1 MGSPDNVPGQKE
13 HDKIMYTPSALL
25 DGAIKKLTD
34 EKGDLVVSTFFEEA
48 EALAVESNR
57 LIVKVPTD
65 LVRSVLEQR
74 FAVDVADIISDIA
87 GQRMRVEFLS
97 DPAQYK
103 KYEQNKNHLPTGY
116 SGYTFDSFIVGNS
129 NKLAHAAAMAVANG
143 LSQPDGAPNAASAI
157 YNPLFIYGQSCRGK
171 THLLYAMME
180 MITTHRFDKKVI
192 YIKGDEF
199 TNQLVRAIEDKNVP
213 AFRDKYRG
221 ADLLLVDDIQFIAGK
236 ERTQEEF
243 FHTFNHLYE
252 AGKQIVLTS
261 DRPPKEM
268 ATLQERLST
277 RFEWGLLTD
286 IQPPDLETR
295 MALVNVKASNLG
307 VQLPA
312 DVTEYIASCITSNV
326 RQLEGAVKKLAA
338 LHSIMNIPIDIDL
351 AQRAIKDIFKESP
364 GLNPTPQLILEEVS
378 SFTGVAKDKILGKSK
393 SKDIVRARQIM
404 IYLITQM
411 TDLSLPAIGRFIG
424 RDHTTALYAR
434 DKIAEEI
441 QTDASLDATIKDL
454 MKNIRS
460 R

>member
-1 MGSPDNVPGQKE
+1 
-13 HDKIMYTPSALL
+13 MYTPSALL

-157 YNPLFIYGQSCRGK
+157 YNPLFIYGQSGLGK

-441 QTDASLDATIKDL
+441 QTDAGLDATIKDL

>member
-157 YNPLFIYGQSCRGK
+157 YNPLFIYGQSGLGK

-434 DKIAEEI
+434 DKIAEEL
-441 QTDASLDATIKDL
+441 QSDAGLDATIKDL

>member
-157 YNPLFIYGQSCRGK
+157 YNPLFIYGQSGLGK

-411 TDLSLPAIGRFIG
+411 TDLSLPANGRFIG

>member
-1 MGSPDNVPGQKE
+1 
-13 HDKIMYTPSALL
+13 MYTPSALL

-48 EALAVESNR
+48 EALAVEGNR
-57 LIVKVPTD
+57 LVVKVPTD

-103 KYEQNKNHLPTGY
+103 KYEQSKSQLPSGY

-157 YNPLFIYGQSCRGK
+157 YNPLFIYGQSGLGK

-307 VQLPA
+307 VQLPV

-393 SKDIVRARQIM
+393 SKDIVHARQMM

-441 QTDASLDATIKDL
+441 QTNPGLDATIKDL

>member
-1 MGSPDNVPGQKE
+1 
-13 HDKIMYTPSALL
+13 MYTPSALL

-34 EKGDLVVSTFFEEA
+34 EKGDLVVSTFFEET
-48 EALAVESNR
+48 EALAVEGNR

-103 KYEQNKNHLPTGY
+103 KYEQSKGSLPTGY

-143 LSQPDGAPNAASAI
+143 LSQPDGAPNAATAI
-157 YNPLFIYGQSCRGK
+157 YNPLFIYGQSGLGK

-180 MITTHRFDKKVI
+180 MITTHRYDKKVV

-199 TNQLVRAIEDKNVP
+199 TNQLVRAIEDKNVA

-277 RFEWGLLTD
+277 RFEWGLITD

-295 MALVNVKASNLG
+295 MALVNVKAGNLG

-338 LHSIMNIPIDIDL
+338 LHSIMNIPIDQDL

-393 SKDIVRARQIM
+393 SKDIVHARQIM

-434 DKIAEEI
+434 DKVAAEI
-441 QTDASLDATIKDL
+441 QTNPALDATIKDL

-460 R
+460 H

>member
-157 YNPLFIYGQSCRGK
+157 YNPLFIYGQSGLGK

-221 ADLLLVDDIQFIAGK
+221 AELLLGDDIQFIAGK

-441 QTDASLDATIKDL
+441 QSDAGLDATIKDL

>member
-157 YNPLFIYGQSCRGK
+157 YNPLFIYGQSGLGK

-441 QTDASLDATIKDL
+441 QTDAGLDATIKDL

>member
-157 YNPLFIYGQSCRGK
+157 YNPLFIYGQSGLGK

-441 QTDASLDATIKDL
+441 QSDAGLDATIKDL

>member
-1 MGSPDNVPGQKE
+1 
-13 HDKIMYTPSALL
+13 
-25 DGAIKKLTD
+25 
-34 EKGDLVVSTFFEEA
+34 
-48 EALAVESNR
+48 
-57 LIVKVPTD
+57 
-65 LVRSVLEQR
+65 
-74 FAVDVADIISDIA
+74 
-87 GQRMRVEFLS
+87 
-97 DPAQYK
+97 
-103 KYEQNKNHLPTGY
+103 
-116 SGYTFDSFIVGNS
+116 
-129 NKLAHAAAMAVANG
+129 MAVAKG

-157 YNPLFIYGQSCRGK
+157 YNPLFIYGQSGLGK

-180 MITTHRFDKKVI
+180 MITTLRYDKKVI

-199 TNQLVRAIEDKNVP
+199 TNQLVRAIEEKNVP

-295 MALVNVKASNLG
+295 MALVNVKASNLD

-434 DKIAEEI
+434 DKIAEEL
-441 QTDASLDATIKDL
+441 QSDAALDATIKDL

>member
-157 YNPLFIYGQSCRGK
+157 YNPLFIYGQSGLGK

-180 MITTHRFDKKVI
+180 MITPHRFDKKVI

-441 QTDASLDATIKDL
+441 QSDAGLDATIKDL

>member
-1 MGSPDNVPGQKE
+1 
-13 HDKIMYTPSALL
+13 MYTPSALL

-48 EALAVESNR
+48 EALAVEGNR
-57 LIVKVPTD
+57 LVVKVPTD

-74 FAVDVADIISDIA
+74 FAIDVADIISDIA

-103 KYEQNKNHLPTGY
+103 KYEQSKNQLPTGY

-157 YNPLFIYGQSCRGK
+157 YNPLFIYGQSGLGK

-180 MITTHRFDKKVI
+180 MITTHRYDKKVI

-393 SKDIVRARQIM
+393 SKDIVHARQVM

-441 QTDASLDATIKDL
+441 QTNPGLDATIKDL

>member
-1 MGSPDNVPGQKE
+1 MGSPDKVPGQKE

-157 YNPLFIYGQSCRGK
+157 YNPLFIYGQSGLGK

-441 QTDASLDATIKDL
+441 QSDAGLDATIKDL

>member
-1 MGSPDNVPGQKE
+1 
-13 HDKIMYTPSALL
+13 MYTPSALL

-157 YNPLFIYGQSCRGK
+157 YNPLFIYGQSGLGK

-441 QTDASLDATIKDL
+441 QSDAGLDATIKDL

>member
-1 MGSPDNVPGQKE
+1 
-13 HDKIMYTPSALL
+13 MYTPAALL

-48 EALAVESNR
+48 EALTVEGNR

-74 FAVDVADIISDIA
+74 FAGDVADIISEIA
-87 GQRMRVEFLS
+87 GQRMKIEFLS

-103 KYEQNKNHLPTGY
+103 KYERTQSQAPSGY
-116 SGYTFDSFIVGNS
+116 SGYTFDTFIVGNS
-129 NKLAHAAAMAVANG
+129 NKLAHAAALAVANG
-143 LSQPDGAPNAASAI
+143 LSQPDGAGSASTAI
-157 YNPLFIYGQSCRGK
+157 YNPLFIYGQSGLGK

-180 MITTHRFDKKVI
+180 LVSSRRFDKKILYV
-192 YIKGDEF
+192 KGNEI
-199 TNQLVRAIEDKNVP
+199 TTEMVQAIEEKTMP
-213 AFRDKYRG
+213 EFRSKYRG
-221 ADLLLVDDIQFIAGK
+221 IDLLLVDDIQFIAGK

-243 FHTFNHLYE
+243 FHIFNDLYE

-268 ATLQERLST
+268 ATLQERLTT
-277 RFEWGLLTD
+277 RFEWGLITD

-295 MALVNVKASNLG
+295 MAMVNSKAAKLG
-307 VQLPA
+307 IQLPA
-312 DVTEYIASCITSNV
+312 DVTEYIASSITSNV

-338 LHSIMNIPIDIDL
+338 LHSIMAEPIDRAL

-378 SFTGVAKDKILGKSK
+378 SFTGIPKDKILGKSK
-393 SKDIVRARQIM
+393 AKDIARARQIM
-404 IYLITQM
+404 VYLITQL
-411 TDLSLPAIGRFIG
+411 TDMSLPAIGRFIG

-434 DKIAEEI
+434 DKIAEE
-441 QTDASLDATIKDL
+441 LDLNPVLEATIKDL
-454 MKNIRS
+454 KKNIRS